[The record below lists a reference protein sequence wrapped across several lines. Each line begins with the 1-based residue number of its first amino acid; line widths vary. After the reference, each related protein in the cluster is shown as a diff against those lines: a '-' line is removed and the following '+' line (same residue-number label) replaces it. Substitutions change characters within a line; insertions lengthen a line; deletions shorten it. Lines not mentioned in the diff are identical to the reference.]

1 MAGGGATRLGGGHT
15 GEGVPASPR
24 AGTWAGRGGTFLHLG
39 GTAGARH
46 LLGFLAAPA
55 PNTRPGTAAA
65 ARTGTPGP
73 PLHPCRLCGGDA
85 GQGSGTPLHPSPQ
98 PGVVPHHGDTRGV
111 PNRGGSIQSPVPG
124 QPRLTPAHPC
134 QTIFTNTAS
143 VIAIKLMMRRRRLL
157 RPRAAVSTRGAAA
170 ARQRPLGDPSCR
182 WQRGPGE
189 EPEVTGTRQR
199 AVAGGGKWV
208 PAGMPGIPTWA
219 GAGAARPALHGFALA
234 LELLERGHQPG
245 VDASAGAGLG
255 AAAAAGAARAG
266 APGGPVRPV
275 DVLWGWEGK
284 GINWEPSARTQ
295 LCKGR
300 VAPRDDAPEG

>member
-1 MAGGGATRLGGGHT
+1 MAGGGATRLGGGDT
-15 GEGVPASPR
+15 GEGVPTSPR

-39 GTAGARH
+39 GTAGAWH

-73 PLHPCRLCGGDA
+73 PLHPCRLCGGDV

-199 AVAGGGKWV
+199 AVAGGASGCRQ
-208 PAGMPGIPTWA
+208 GCRGSLPGQ
-219 GAGAARPALHGFALA
+219 GPALHGRRSTALPLHLSSLSAATSRA
-234 LELLERGHQPG
+234 LTHRRVRVWVPLLPQALREQ
-245 VDASAGAGLG
+245 GLQE
-255 AAAAAGAARAG
+255 
-266 APGGPVRPV
+266 
-275 DVLWGWEGK
+275 D
-284 GINWEPSARTQ
+284 Q
-295 LCKGR
+295 C
-300 VAPRDDAPEG
+300 DQ